1 METYLVVHEDNS
13 SSTIK
18 GEWELK
24 AYLETL
30 IQNDMEYTIFQQ
42 TRLANAWEQAEFYCK
57 HGQYVMTNYGG
68 FEEDCENMSNDPFG
82 CWEHREAG
90 H

>member
-13 SSTIK
+13 SAKIK

-24 AYLETL
+24 AYLEIL
-30 IQNDMEYTIFQQ
+30 EQNDMTYKIF
-42 TRLANAWEQAEFYCK
+42 TLKGGAWEQAEFYCL

-68 FEEDCENMSNDPFG
+68 YEEDCENMVTDPFG